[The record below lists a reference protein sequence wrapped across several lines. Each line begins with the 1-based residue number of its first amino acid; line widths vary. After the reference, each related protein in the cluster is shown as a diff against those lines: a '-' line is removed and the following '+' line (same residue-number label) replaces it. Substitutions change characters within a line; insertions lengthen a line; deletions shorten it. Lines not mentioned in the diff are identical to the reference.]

1 MKVMGNNVAHLESK
15 LESFEDYLRVEKPSV
30 FMLQETKMSRQGKIK
45 TNSSKEYIIYE
56 LLRQKKKLTG
66 GGLAI
71 GVLKS
76 FQPSFVSK
84 GDDEIEALT
93 VEVWVNDFPIRLVVA
108 YGPQDGDRDHDAKEH
123 KNVKLHFW
131 DYIETEFI
139 EAKKSGAGF
148 LLQMDG
154 NIHAGNAIVPGDPNE
169 INDNGKM
176 FKAFLDR
183 NKELTV
189 CNALSVCQGTITRRR
204 LTTKKEEKA
213 ILDFFICCDKLRPYV
228 IKMKIDENGEHSLTN
243 FKPAKHGK
251 KAKPSDHAVLE
262 IVLDLKFSKGKPNRK
277 EMFNFKNVKCQEV
290 FSVLTS
296 ETDVLSK
303 CFDGRESIN
312 KKTEKWWAKL
322 NSFFHRSLKKIR
334 ITHDRKRT
342 ENELD
347 KKNERMEDD

>member
-131 DYIETEFI
+131 DYIET
-139 EAKKSGAGF
+139 
-148 LLQMDG
+148 
-154 NIHAGNAIVPGDPNE
+154 
-169 INDNGKM
+169 
-176 FKAFLDR
+176 
-183 NKELTV
+183 
-189 CNALSVCQGTITRRR
+189 
-204 LTTKKEEKA
+204 
-213 ILDFFICCDKLRPYV
+213 
-228 IKMKIDENGEHSLTN
+228 
-243 FKPAKHGK
+243 
-251 KAKPSDHAVLE
+251 
-262 IVLDLKFSKGKPNRK
+262 
-277 EMFNFKNVKCQEV
+277 
-290 FSVLTS
+290 
-296 ETDVLSK
+296 
-303 CFDGRESIN
+303 
-312 KKTEKWWAKL
+312 
-322 NSFFHRSLKKIR
+322 
-334 ITHDRKRT
+334 
-342 ENELD
+342 
-347 KKNERMEDD
+347 